1 MSERR
6 RFAMMDH
13 VTDVWVPPYQ
23 VVLKIPEHRELTT
36 RTLEFLMDL
45 KRKSVFDPPSDD
57 DGRKTKS
64 RTASKAPLQEADQS
78 SLACRIGREA
88 QKAPSDGERSL
99 NQDRRSRL
107 CLLKT
112 LTQELV
118 KSVDL
123 IRDHAGDDITNAI
136 IELDKAF
143 RRAKTAVSPISR
155 PDNNSVEFTRAQGN
169 RNSFGIPEL
178 PPILD
183 SSLELAVF
191 THPGLSKDSKSTYD
205 RLEILGDAYIE
216 LIATR
221 LIWSRF
227 EDLSSG
233 QISQIREL
241 LVKNETLS
249 EFATLYGLDS
259 RASIPQ
265 DLLNQPRRWTKTKG
279 DIFEAYV
286 AAVILSRP
294 THGYDVA
301 EQWLTQLWLPR
312 LTDTAIRR
320 TALDAKET
328 LAKKIMGKG
337 VKLKYVDERS
347 PVQLRGGMQTFYVGV
362 YLTGWGWQN
371 KHLGSGHGPS
381 KAVAGDAAARQAL
394 LNEPLI
400 NSISQVKKTH
410 ELTKI

>member
-1 MSERR
+1 M
-6 RFAMMDH
+6 
-13 VTDVWVPPYQ
+13 V
-23 VVLKIPEHRELTT
+23 
-36 RTLEFLMDL
+36 L
-45 KRKSVFDPPSDD
+45 KRKSVFDPPVDD
-57 DGRKTKS
+57 DGRKPKT
-64 RTASKAPLQEADQS
+64 RATSKAPLQEADQS
-78 SLACRIGREA
+78 SLACRIGRDA
-88 QKAPSDGERSL
+88 QEAPSDGERSL
-99 NQDRRSRL
+99 TQDRRSRL

-118 KSVDL
+118 GSVDFL
-123 IRDHAGDDITNAI
+123 RDHAGHDVTNAI

-143 RRAKTAVSPISR
+143 RRAKTALSPISR
-155 PDNNSVEFTRAQGN
+155 PDNNSVEFARTQENG
-169 RNSFGIPEL
+169 NSFSIPDL

-216 LIATR
+216 LIATK

-249 EFATLYGLDS
+249 EFATLYGLDG
-259 RASIPQ
+259 RASVPQ
-265 DLLNQPRRWTKTKG
+265 DLLNQSRRWTKTKG
-279 DIFEAYV
+279 DIFESYV
-286 AAVILSRP
+286 AAIILSRP
-294 THGYDVA
+294 TDGYHIA
-301 EQWLTQLWLPR
+301 ERWLTQLWLPR
-312 LTDTAIRR
+312 LTDTVIPR

-328 LAKKIMGKG
+328 LAKRIMGKG

-347 PVQLRGGMQTFYVGV
+347 PVQSRGGMQTFYVGV

-400 NSISQVKKTH
+400 NSISQVKKTY
-410 ELTKI
+410 ESTKI

>member
-1 MSERR
+1 
-6 RFAMMDH
+6 
-13 VTDVWVPPYQ
+13 
-23 VVLKIPEHRELTT
+23 
-36 RTLEFLMDL
+36 MDL

-57 DGRKTKS
+57 DGIKTKS

-78 SLACRIGREA
+78 SLACRIGRDA
-88 QKAPSDGERSL
+88 QKAPSDGGRSL
-99 NQDRRSRL
+99 TQDRRSRL

-118 KSVDL
+118 DSVDL
-123 IRDHAGDDITNAI
+123 IRDHAGHDVTNAI

-143 RRAKTAVSPISR
+143 RRANTTVSPISR
-155 PDNNSVEFTRAQGN
+155 PDNNSEFTRTQENGG
-169 RNSFGIPEL
+169 SFSIPEL

-227 EDLSSG
+227 EDISSG

-249 EFATLYGLDS
+249 EFATLYGLDG

-265 DLLNQPRRWTKTKG
+265 DLLNQPRRWIKTKG
-279 DIFEAYV
+279 DIFESYV

-294 THGYDVA
+294 TDGYHVA

-312 LTDTAIRR
+312 LTDTVIRR

-400 NSISQVKKTH
+400 SSISQVKKTH

>member
-1 MSERR
+1 
-6 RFAMMDH
+6 
-13 VTDVWVPPYQ
+13 
-23 VVLKIPEHRELTT
+23 
-36 RTLEFLMDL
+36 MDL
-45 KRKSVFDPPSDD
+45 KRKSVFDPPSGD
-57 DGRKTKS
+57 DGRKIKS
-64 RTASKAPLQEADQS
+64 RTASKGPLQEADQS

-88 QKAPSDGERSL
+88 QKAPSDGESSL
-99 NQDRRSRL
+99 TQDQRSRL
-107 CLLKT
+107 SLLKT
-112 LTQELV
+112 LTRELV
-118 KSVDL
+118 NSVDL
-123 IRDHAGDDITNAI
+123 RDHAGHDVTNAI
-136 IELDKAF
+136 IELDKAL

-155 PDNNSVEFTRAQGN
+155 PDNNSVEFTRTQENG
-169 RNSFGIPEL
+169 NSFCIPEL

-216 LIATR
+216 LIATQ

-249 EFATLYGLDS
+249 EFATLYGLDG

-294 THGYDVA
+294 ADGYHIA

-312 LTDTAIRR
+312 LTDTVIRR

-400 NSISQVKKTH
+400 DSISRVKKTH

>member
-1 MSERR
+1 
-6 RFAMMDH
+6 
-13 VTDVWVPPYQ
+13 
-23 VVLKIPEHRELTT
+23 
-36 RTLEFLMDL
+36 MDL

-57 DGRKTKS
+57 NGRKTKS
-64 RTASKAPLQEADQS
+64 RAVSSAPFQKADQS
-78 SLACRIGREA
+78 SLTCRIERDA
-88 QKAPSDGERSL
+88 QKAPSDGECSL
-99 NQDRRSRL
+99 TRDQHSRL

-112 LTQELV
+112 LTRELV
-118 KSVDL
+118 DSADL
-123 IRDHAGDDITNAI
+123 IRDHAGRDVTNAI

-143 RRAKTAVSPISR
+143 RCAKTVVSPIRR
-155 PDNNSVEFTRAQGN
+155 PDNNSVEFTRTREKG
-169 RNSFGIPEL
+169 NSFCIPEL

-191 THPGLSKDSKSTYD
+191 THPGVSKDSKSTYD

-221 LIWSRF
+221 LIWTRF

-249 EFATLYGLDS
+249 EFATLYGLDG

-265 DLLNQPRRWTKTKG
+265 DLLNQPKRWTKTKG
-279 DIFEAYV
+279 DIFESYV

-294 THGYDVA
+294 TDGYYVA

-312 LTDTAIRR
+312 LTDTVIQR

-347 PVQLRGGMQTFYVGV
+347 PLQLRGGMQTFYVGV

-400 NSISQVKKTH
+400 NSISQVKKTY